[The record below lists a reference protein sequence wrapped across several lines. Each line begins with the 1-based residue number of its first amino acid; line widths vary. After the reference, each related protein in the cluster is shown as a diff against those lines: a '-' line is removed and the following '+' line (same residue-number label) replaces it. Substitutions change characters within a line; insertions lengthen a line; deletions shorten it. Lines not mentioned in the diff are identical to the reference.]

1 MIKQLFHKL
10 FKDKNNRNVTSN
22 VIWTFAIKG
31 AAMLIAV
38 LTVPAYTRYFGNDT
52 VYGAWL
58 TISAVFTWINMFD
71 FGIGNGLRNCLVGSI
86 AKKDDD
92 SSKKYISSAYVS
104 VGIISALL
112 LLAGVV
118 VSFFFNWNGVLKVDE
133 TWITPSVLRSF
144 IQVVFGGVIVHFFLL
159 LINSIFYALQR
170 TFLPNLFSL
179 ITQGIILVYIL
190 IPNSGSLNEKL
201 AELAVVYALAYNI
214 PLVIATVILFS
225 TKLKKVKPSPK
236 YFNKE
241 LTKKILGLGG
251 LFFMIQISL
260 IALNSSNEVYIN
272 TFFSP
277 ADVTQY
283 NYYHKLFYIIT
294 VFVSLLGQPIW
305 SAITRAYCEK
315 RYHWIMGMW
324 KVLAGIAGLCVCGCI
339 LLAVLYQPIADIWL
353 GKGKLIVEALPVSL
367 FAIMTTQMAIIN
379 LSNCISNG
387 LGKLKVQAIFTVLGA
402 VLKLVFTFMLSNF
415 MNAWYAVILATVL
428 AELPLMI
435 AQPLYI
441 YRLIAKLDKTTVESE
456 KCQEIQSEKGV

>member
-133 TWITPSVLRSF
+133 TLITPSVLRGF

-159 LINSIFYALQR
+159 LINSIFM
-170 TFLPNLFSL
+170 LF
-179 ITQGIILVYIL
+179 
-190 IPNSGSLNEKL
+190 
-201 AELAVVYALAYNI
+201 
-214 PLVIATVILFS
+214 
-225 TKLKKVKPSPK
+225 
-236 YFNKE
+236 KE
-241 LTKKILGLGG
+241 LFYRIC
-251 LFFMIQISL
+251 SL
-260 IALNSSNEVYIN
+260 
-272 TFFSP
+272 
-277 ADVTQY
+277 
-283 NYYHKLFYIIT
+283 
-294 VFVSLLGQPIW
+294 
-305 SAITRAYCEK
+305 
-315 RYHWIMGMW
+315 
-324 KVLAGIAGLCVCGCI
+324 
-339 LLAVLYQPIADIWL
+339 
-353 GKGKLIVEALPVSL
+353 
-367 FAIMTTQMAIIN
+367 
-379 LSNCISNG
+379 
-387 LGKLKVQAIFTVLGA
+387 
-402 VLKLVFTFMLSNF
+402 
-415 MNAWYAVILATVL
+415 
-428 AELPLMI
+428 
-435 AQPLYI
+435 
-441 YRLIAKLDKTTVESE
+441 
-456 KCQEIQSEKGV
+456 